1 MAFPTNPV
9 NNQTYNDGTYTYK
22 YNSTF
27 RTWTKIAQTTA
38 NIGNVVTVTG
48 NVTGNLAGNVT
59 GNLAGNVSGN
69 LTGNVSGNVT
79 GNITGNVS
87 GNITGNV
94 SGNITGNVSGNVTGN
109 SIVVGNTNISNGNI
123 SIGNTSLNESNLTIG
138 TTVVSNNNITL
149 GTTSLTNSQVSANY
163 LVASQGCVSIST
175 SSIQVSGSDAGIFN
189 INVGNINLG
198 LVASNITFGAAS
210 SNSTF
215 RGNLISNNYST
226 TGNVTTTNIKT
237 NKIISNGNSVSIAT
251 GTVIDS
257 FAIAD
262 YRSAKYTIRAGSD
275 IGYQAVEVLLVH
287 DDINSI
293 VTVYGSLSTAGV
305 DLVTLSTQIVSGNVQ
320 LSATALT
327 ANTNLNLIGTYVP
340 D

>member
-1 MAFPTNPV
+1 MAFPTNPT
-9 NNQTYNDGTYTYK
+9 NNQTYNDGTYTYQ

-48 NVTGNLAGNVT
+48 NVSGNLAGNVS
-59 GNLAGNVSGN
+59 GNLTGNVSGN

-109 SIVVGNTNISNGNI
+109 SIVVGTTSISNGNVAV
-123 SIGNTSLNESNLTIG
+123 GNTVLSESNLTIG
-138 TTVVSNNNITL
+138 NTVVS
-149 GTTSLTNSQVSANY
+149 SSQVSANY
-163 LVASQGCVSIST
+163 LVSAQGCVSIST
-175 SSIQVSGSDAGIFN
+175 STIQVSGANAGIFN

-198 LVASNITFGAAS
+198 LVASNITFGATS

-226 TGNVTTTNIKT
+226 TGNVTTTTIKT
-237 NKIISNGNSVSIAT
+237 NKIISTGNSVPVTTDTI
-251 GTVIDS
+251 IDS
-257 FAIAD
+257 FAATA
-262 YRSAKYTIRAGSD
+262 YRSVKYTIRAGSD

-293 VTVYGSLSTAGV
+293 VTVYGSLSTASV
-305 DLVTLSTQIVSGNVQ
+305 DLITLSTQIVSGNVE

-327 ANTNLNLIGTYVP
+327 ANTNVNLIGTYVP

>member
-9 NNQTYNDGTYTYK
+9 NNQTYNDGTYTYQ

-48 NVTGNLAGNVT
+48 NVS

-69 LTGNVSGNVT
+69 LTGNVSGNL
-79 GNITGNVS
+79 IGNVS
-87 GNITGNV
+87 GNVTGNITGNV

-109 SIVVGNTNISNGNI
+109 SIVVGNTNISNSNI
-123 SIGNTSLNESNLTIG
+123 TIGNTVLGESNLTVG
-138 TTVVSNNNITL
+138 TTVVSNGNITL
-149 GTTSLTNSQVSANY
+149 GTTSVTNSQVSANY
-163 LVASQGCVSIST
+163 LVSSQGCVSIST
-175 SSIQVSGSDAGIFN
+175 SSIQVSGSNAGVFN
-189 INVGNINLG
+189 INVSNINLG
-198 LVASNITFGAAS
+198 LVASNITFGATS

-226 TGNVTTTNIKT
+226 TGNVTTTNLKT
-237 NKIISNGNSVSIAT
+237 NKITSNGNSISVAT
-251 GTVIDS
+251 NTVIDS
-257 FAIAD
+257 FAVAD

-305 DLVTLSTQIVSGNVQ
+305 DLVTLSTQILSGNVQ

-327 ANTNLNLIGTYVP
+327 ANTNVNLIGMYVS